1 MADEK
6 QVSKL
11 AKDTAERADKI
22 FKSAEELCDR
32 LKEEYQKALEDI
44 QRSVADFYMRYA
56 TENGMTYAQAVKYL
70 SKVELNRYRRT
81 LEDLKDIVDIK
92 DEVLMAEL
100 DILAAK
106 ERVTRLEGLM
116 AGIKTE
122 LARLEGTTEDSLH
135 KHLAATF
142 KESYAGAAAGLE
154 GIVGVKAS
162 FATIN
167 PALIEETIRFPW
179 SGQSFSEIIWKDSN
193 KLAWELKSELVQ
205 GFIKGTSA
213 HKMSSNLAKRMDN
226 SFRNAQRVVMTE
238 SAHVLNQASLMS
250 YADNGVEKIRFLAV
264 LDGKT
269 SSICFNLHWDV
280 IPIEIAVTGKNI
292 PPLHPHCRSTIIP
305 VLDDEEE

>member
-81 LEDLKDIVDIK
+81 LENLKDIVDIK

-106 ERVTRLEGLM
+106 EKVTRLEGLM

-142 KESYAGAAAGLE
+142 KESYTGAAAGLE
-154 GIVGVKAS
+154 GIVEVKAS
-162 FATIN
+162 FAMIN
-167 PALIEETIRFPW
+167 PTLIEETIRFPW
-179 SGQSFSEIIWKDSN
+179 SGQSFSENIWNDSS
-193 KLAWELKSELVQ
+193 KLARELKREIVQ

-213 HKMSSNLAKRMDN
+213 HKMSSNLAKRMGN
-226 SFRNAQRVVMTE
+226 SYDNAQRVVMTE
-238 SAHVLNQASLMS
+238 TAHVLNKASLMS
-250 YADNGVEKIRFLAV
+250 YADNGVKSVEFLAV

-269 SSICFNLHWDV
+269 SSICFNLNGDV
-280 IPIEIAVTGKNI
+280 IPIEIAVPGKNI